1 LFLSKLHSFSLLK
14 RLIADYAA
22 ISLFCKEPSMRIG
35 SIAGTAFLTL
45 GVAGLWAQSNTT
57 INGFISEEHC
67 GASHSSPSAEAT
79 KCVQGCLKRGSA
91 PVLVREGKV
100 YKLKGDDAAVK
111 DLAGQNVTVTGT
123 VDGDTI
129 TVASVA
135 AQKS

>member
-1 LFLSKLHSFSLLK
+1 MRFKVLS
-14 RLIADYAA
+14 
-22 ISLFCKEPSMRIG
+22 
-35 SIAGTAFLTL
+35 
-45 GVAGLWAQSNTT
+45 VAGLLVLGIAGISAQSTTT

-79 KCVQGCLKRGSA
+79 KCVKGCMKRGSA
-91 PVLVREGKV
+91 AVLVSNGKV
-100 YKLKGDDAAVK
+100 YKLKGEDAAVK
-111 DLAGQNVTVTGT
+111 DLAGENVTITGS